1 MAEQPLDRET
11 LLDVTVNVIPLGILV
26 IFILLFTFVTPWGPR
41 FGGQNTLP
49 TLIMYGH
56 MLFTTL
62 VLVVV
67 TYVSAK
73 YISRDEP

>member
-1 MAEQPLDRET
+1 MVEQPLDRET
-11 LLDVTVNVIPLGILV
+11 LLDIIVNAVPFAILV
-26 IFILLFTFVTPWGPR
+26 IFILLFTVVTPWGPH
-41 FGGQNTLP
+41 FGEENTLP

-56 MLFTTL
+56 LLFTTL

>member
-1 MAEQPLDRET
+1 MAEQPFDRET
-11 LLDVTVNVIPLGILV
+11 LLDITVNAVPFAILV

-49 TLIMYGH
+49 SLVMYGH
-56 MLFTTL
+56 MLFTTFM
-62 VLVVV
+62 LVVV

>member
-11 LLDVTVNVIPLGILV
+11 LLDITVNVIPLGILV
-26 IFILLFTFVTPWGPR
+26 IFILLFTFESAWGPF
-41 FGGQNTLP
+41 FGEANTLP

-56 MLFTTL
+56 LIFTTFML
-62 VLVVV
+62 ALV

>member
-1 MAEQPLDRET
+1 MVEQPLDRET
-11 LLDVTVNVIPLGILV
+11 LLDIIVNAVPFAILV
-26 IFILLFTFVTPWGPR
+26 IFILLFTIVTPWGPR
-41 FGGQNTLP
+41 FGEENTLP

-56 MLFTTL
+56 LLFTTL

>member
-1 MAEQPLDRET
+1 MAEQPFDRET
-11 LLDVTVNVIPLGILV
+11 LLDITVNAVPFAILV

-49 TLIMYGH
+49 SLVMYGH
-56 MLFTTL
+56 MLFTTFML
-62 VLVVV
+62 VLV

-73 YISRDEP
+73 FISRDEP